1 MLRACFGHGVALG
14 FADTRA
20 SLGCM
25 TELISDD
32 PGVDAMLAQMV
43 SDADGWDGRNPVR
56 RF

>member
-1 MLRACFGHGVALG
+1 
-14 FADTRA
+14 
-20 SLGCM
+20 M